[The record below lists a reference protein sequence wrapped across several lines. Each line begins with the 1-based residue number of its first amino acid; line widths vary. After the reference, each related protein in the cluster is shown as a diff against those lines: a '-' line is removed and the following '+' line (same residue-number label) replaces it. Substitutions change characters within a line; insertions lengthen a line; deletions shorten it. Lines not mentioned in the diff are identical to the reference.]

1 MIKDVA
7 YAEIISAGPRTLV
20 RDLGR
25 SGYASVG
32 IPVSGPLDS
41 RAFKWN
47 NHLLKNMESDAQIE
61 INQPGFKIRFESDT
75 WICLAGAKAE
85 IKINNQSGKRNEL
98 IRISSGDTLNIGKF
112 EKGSILYLGISGG
125 FQSEKVLGSRS
136 QFAGISEADSLNKGI
151 ILPYFTN
158 TNPENDK
165 NFAKAK
171 WNESYLDEIKVR
183 VYPGFD
189 WSFKVERIAEKIFS
203 SDLHVSTLRN
213 TMAVQIQEEF
223 PNGLESIPTAP
234 VFPGTVQLTQGGKI
248 ICLLSDAQVTGGYP
262 RILQIHEDD
271 LPILAQKKPNQK
283 IRFSLLK
290 D

>member
-7 YAEIISAGPRTLV
+7 HAKIINVGPRTLV

-32 IPVSGPLDS
+32 IPTSGPLDS
-41 RAFKWN
+41 RAFNWN
-47 NHLLKNMESDAQIE
+47 NHLLKNQESDAQIE
-61 INQPGFKIRFESDT
+61 INQPGLKILFESDT
-75 WICLAGAKAE
+75 WICLAGAKADTR
-85 IKINNQSGKRNEL
+85 INSQSGKKNGL
-98 IRISSGDTLNIGKF
+98 IRVLSGDVLSLGKF
-112 EKGSILYLGISGG
+112 EKGSVLYLGISGG
-125 FQSEKVLGSRS
+125 FQSDKVLRSRS
-136 QFAGISEADSLNKGI
+136 QFAGITELDSLKKGNT
-151 ILPYFTN
+151 LPYFTN
-158 TNPENDK
+158 NSSGLDK
-165 NFAKAK
+165 SFAKAK
-171 WNESYLDEIKVR
+171 WNDSYLEYLSLR

-189 WSFKVERIAEKIFS
+189 WSFEVERIVEKIFS

-223 PNGLESIPTAP
+223 PNKLESIPTAP